1 MSFKPETFTYKLA
14 QSLNEQLPLLNLEI
28 NYQQGSE
35 LILTVS
41 PKHLIPVLRFLK
53 NSTAYQ
59 YKLLTCISGVD
70 YPARPDRFEVVYE
83 LLSLPFN
90 SRIRVKTFVSEIN
103 PVDSTIGL
111 YKAADWWEREIWDLF
126 GVFFKDHPDLR
137 RILTDYG
144 FEGHPLRKD
153 FPLSGYVEVRYDER
167 KKRVVCEP
175 LSFAQEF
182 RNFDFNSPW
191 QLQS

>member
-1 MSFKPETFTYKLA
+1 MLKSQKLNIKLA
-14 QSLNEQLPLLNLEI
+14 QLLNVQIPIQDLELS
-28 NYQQGSE
+28 YVKGSE
-35 LILTVS
+35 LVITVRPEKLLS
-41 PKHLIPVLRFLK
+41 TLIFLK
-53 NSTAYQ
+53 NNTGCQ

-70 YPARPDRFEVVYE
+70 FPDRKKRFEIVYE
-83 LLSLPFN
+83 LLSLTYN
-90 SRIRVKTFVSEIN
+90 ARIRVKTRTDEVNPIDSVVSIF
-103 PVDSTIGL
+103 P
-111 YKAADWWEREIWDLF
+111 AADWWEREIWDLY
-126 GVFFKDHPDLR
+126 GVFFKNHPDLR

-182 RNFDFNSPW
+182 RTFEFNSPW
-191 QLQS
+191 NLIN

>member
-1 MSFKPETFTYKLA
+1 MLDFQKLNIKLA
-14 QSLNEQLPLLNLEI
+14 QLLNVQIPIQDLELSYI
-28 NYQQGSE
+28 KGSE
-35 LILTVS
+35 LVITVRPEKLLS
-41 PKHLIPVLRFLK
+41 TLIFLK
-53 NSTAYQ
+53 NNTGCQ

-70 YPARPDRFEVVYE
+70 FPDRKKRFEIVYE
-83 LLSLPFN
+83 LLSLTYN
-90 SRIRVKTFVSEIN
+90 ARIRVKTRTDEVNPIESVVSIF
-103 PVDSTIGL
+103 P
-111 YKAADWWEREIWDLF
+111 AADWWEREIWDLY
-126 GVFFKDHPDLR
+126 GVFFKNHPDLR

-182 RNFDFNSPW
+182 RTFEFNSPW
-191 QLQS
+191 NLIN

>member
-1 MSFKPETFTYKLA
+1 MLNSQKLNIKLA
-14 QSLNEQLPLLNLEI
+14 QLLNDQLPIQDLELSYI
-28 NYQQGSE
+28 QGSE
-35 LILTVS
+35 LIITVRPEKLLS
-41 PKHLIPVLRFLK
+41 TLVFLK
-53 NSTAYQ
+53 NNTSCQ

-70 YPARPDRFEVVYE
+70 FPDRKKRFEVVYE
-83 LLSLPFN
+83 LLSLTYN
-90 SRIRVKTFVSEIN
+90 ARIRVKTRTDEIN
-103 PVDSTIGL
+103 SIDSAVSIFP
-111 YKAADWWEREIWDLF
+111 AADWWEREIWDLY
-126 GVFFKDHPDLR
+126 GVFFKNHPDLR

-182 RNFDFNSPW
+182 RTFEFNSPW
-191 QLQS
+191 NLIK

>member
-1 MSFKPETFTYKLA
+1 MFSKSETFTYKLA
-14 QSLNEQLPLLNLEI
+14 RSLNEQLPLLNLEI

-41 PKHLIPVLRFLK
+41 PKYLISVLRFLK
-53 NSTAYQ
+53 NSTAHQ

-70 YPARPDRFEVVYE
+70 YPSRPDRFEVVYE

-103 PVDSTIGL
+103 PVDSTTGL

>member
-1 MSFKPETFTYKLA
+1 MKIKNFTYNLA
-14 QSLNEQLPLLNLEI
+14 KSLNEQLPLLNLEI

-53 NSTAYQ
+53 NSSAHQ
-59 YKLLTCISGVD
+59 YKLLSCISGID
-70 YPARPDRFEVVYE
+70 YPSRADRFEVVYE
-83 LLSLPFN
+83 LLSLCFN
-90 SRIRVKTFVSEIN
+90 SRIRVKTFVSEVN
-103 PVDSTIGL
+103 PVDSSVGL
-111 YKAADWWEREIWDLF
+111 FKAADWWEREIWDLF

-191 QLQS
+191 QLQC